1 MRVGSSWLISVG
13 IVGATAVVLAAS
25 LVWLV
30 ITQPV
35 ATAQALS
42 GAF

>member
-1 MRVGSSWLISVG
+1 MRVSSTWLISVG
-13 IVGATAVVLAAS
+13 VVGTMAMVLAAS

-42 GAF
+42 AAF